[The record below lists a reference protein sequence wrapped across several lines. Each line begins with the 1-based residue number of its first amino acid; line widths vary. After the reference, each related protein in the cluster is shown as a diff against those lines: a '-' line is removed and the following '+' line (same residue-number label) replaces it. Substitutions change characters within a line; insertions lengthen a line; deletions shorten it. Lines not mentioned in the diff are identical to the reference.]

1 MNTYAGTGY
10 ANPDAVTSIGGTA
23 TSTYV
28 NNGNLLTYKAAGSAT
43 STYTWDMRNRLTQSV
58 VNGTTTTYG
67 YDDLNRFFEIMGR
80 EQLIINIIS

>member
-1 MNTYAGTGY
+1 
-10 ANPDAVTSIGGTA
+10 
-23 TSTYV
+23 
-28 NNGNLLTYKAAGSAT
+28 
-43 STYTWDMRNRLTQSV
+43 MRNRMTQSV